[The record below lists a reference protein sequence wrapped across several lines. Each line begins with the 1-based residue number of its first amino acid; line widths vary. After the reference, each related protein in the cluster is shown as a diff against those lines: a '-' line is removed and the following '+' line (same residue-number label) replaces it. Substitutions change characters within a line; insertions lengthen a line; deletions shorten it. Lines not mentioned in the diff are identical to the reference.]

1 MEPLSKEFLQN
12 RMKVYHDMRIQKAIR
27 EIYDCIQT
35 AAEKERIECSV
46 QIVPKG
52 YPHYMLHTV
61 FSHNDIAEE
70 VYSQL
75 QPLLGDITH
84 TKIDNMIRFQW

>member
-12 RMKVYHDMRIQKAIR
+12 RMKVCRDMRIQKAIH
-27 EIYDCIQT
+27 EIYECIKT
-35 AAEKERIECSV
+35 AAEKERTECNV

-52 YPHYMLHTV
+52 YPHYMLNTV
-61 FSHNDIAEE
+61 FLHNDIAEE
-70 VYSQL
+70 VYIQL
-75 QPLLGDITH
+75 QSLLGDITH